1 MAGSVFDA
9 RMRISGESVAAIADD
24 LLLLARRAHPNLDRK
39 SVKQLALQQ
48 FYKSLE
54 PQLKWR
60 CIERDCRSL
69 GEAVE
74 LVETY
79 ESVMGQRQEKNC

>member
-1 MAGSVFDA
+1 
-9 RMRISGESVAAIADD
+9 MRISGESVAAIADD

-74 LVETY
+74 LVKTY
-79 ESVMGQRQEKNC
+79 ETVMGQRQGKNC